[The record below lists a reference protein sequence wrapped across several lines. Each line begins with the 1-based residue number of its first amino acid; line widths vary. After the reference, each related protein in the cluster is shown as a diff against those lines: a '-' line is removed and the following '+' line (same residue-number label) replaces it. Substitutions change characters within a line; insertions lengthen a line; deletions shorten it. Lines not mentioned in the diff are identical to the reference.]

1 MCDFH
6 IFHHQVF
13 FKAQPTLNLYKL
25 GLQISCVWTY
35 DEWPQLKVPL
45 LQKSRSL
52 AKNQQE
58 NQANLVDKSIF
69 THEAGAL
76 SKPGLLKEYLCVQ
89 TPIPSPCLLFRR
101 EHAHMAQCKVP
112 VCLQLSWET
121 WHDVRP
127 LVSFWAWTAFLLHFT
142 WQGEH
147 LAKPSPSSAH
157 AGWFHSEAA
166 ITQTGM
172 WSGHVSDTFIS
183 FTSRRFSNE

>member
-1 MCDFH
+1 MMSGHSWKSHSCRSQDLLP
-6 IFHHQVF
+6 
-13 FKAQPTLNLYKL
+13 KTNKKTKPTL
-25 GLQISCVWTY
+25 WTTAF
-35 DEWPQLKVPL
+35 L
-45 LQKSRSL
+45 
-52 AKNQQE
+52 
-58 NQANLVDKSIF
+58 
-69 THEAGAL
+69 HM
-76 SKPGLLKEYLCVQ
+76 KPGLWASQDFWRSTYVCVQ
-89 TPIPSPCLLFRR
+89 IPIPSPCLLFRR